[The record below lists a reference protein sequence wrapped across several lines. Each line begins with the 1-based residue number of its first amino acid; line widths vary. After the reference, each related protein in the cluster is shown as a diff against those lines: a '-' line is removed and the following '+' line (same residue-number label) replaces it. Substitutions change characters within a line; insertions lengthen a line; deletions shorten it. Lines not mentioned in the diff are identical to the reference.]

1 MASGVAVSDEVI
13 TTFQDMK
20 VRKSCTQEE
29 TKRRKKAVF
38 LTLNDKKENIIVD
51 NDRQITVGD
60 CLEGVVSDALET
72 IVKMLPLKDCR
83 YILYDASFETKETK
97 KEEIIFIHWAPDDAP
112 INRKMIF
119 ASSKDALK
127 KKLCGVKHEWQVSA
141 IEDFSDRSE
150 LAAKLGSGV
159 IALESQ
165 RVI

>member
-1 MASGVAVSDEVI
+1 MASGVAVSDEVVSV
-13 TTFQDMK
+13 FQNMK
-20 VRKSCTQEE
+20 VRKSCTLEE
-29 TKRRKKAVF
+29 TKGRKKAVF
-38 LTLNDKKENIIVD
+38 LTLNDKKENIVVD
-51 NDRQITVGD
+51 KDRQITVGD
-60 CLEGVVSDALET
+60 CLGGDVSDPLET
-72 IVKMLPLKDCR
+72 LVKMLPLKDCC

-119 ASSKDALK
+119 ASSKEALR
-127 KKLCGVKHEWQVSA
+127 KKLCGVKHEWQVCA
-141 IEDFSDRSE
+141 IEDFSDRNE